1 MDHEKAVRQEL
12 RVASHNLGDQS
23 HEGRCTTAGWA
34 VPLVLAGVLAAGESA
49 SDDSEIYG
57 YVGPSG
63 VFEMTNVPT
72 DQRFRSAESQVRRL
86 SHRASAEEVEEA
98 VKRYAFQFQLHPAL
112 LLAVIKAE
120 SDFNPTVISRSG
132 AVGLMQLIPE
142 TAIRHGVLNLY
153 DTGDNIRGGAR
164 HLRYLLDRFNG
175 NVRLAVAAYNAGERR
190 VERYRA
196 IPPYPET
203 RDYVRK
209 VMIYY
214 KSFRG
219 DYQVSPGKA
228 VLLAMHHKPLQL
240 ESLPVTTDVRSSRP
254 AVRK

>member
-1 MDHEKAVRQEL
+1 MAHERRVPNRLHRTMGEVRMP
-12 RVASHNLGDQS
+12 VAW
-23 HEGRCTTAGWA
+23 TI
-34 VPLVLAGVLAAGESA
+34 PLALAGALAAGDSVFAES
-49 SDDSEIYG
+49 DIYG
-57 YVGPSG
+57 YVGANG

-72 DQRFRSAESQVRRL
+72 DRRFRPADSHARRL
-86 SHRASAEEVEEA
+86 AHRVSVEEVGEA
-98 VKRYAFQFQLHPAL
+98 VERYAWQFHIHPAL

-120 SDFNPTVISRSG
+120 SDFNPTVISRAG

-142 TAIRHGVLNLY
+142 TAIRHGVHNLY

-196 IPPYPET
+196 IPPYQET

-209 VMIYY
+209 VMMYY

-219 DYQVSPGKA
+219 DYQTSPAKA
-228 VLLAMHHKPLQL
+228 VLLAMYHKPVQL
-240 ESLPVTTDVRSSRP
+240 DPASVSVDFRVARP
-254 AVRK
+254 IVKK